1 VVAQRQDI
9 AAAVATATLRLVHLR
24 DNDPWHQQRRADQTP
39 PPGDWRW
46 WLLMAGRGFGKTRT
60 GAEFV
65 REEIMERRARRVAL
79 VGATAADVRDVM
91 IEGESGLIEVCRRHG
106 LKTYY
111 EPSKRKV
118 TFANGA
124 VAKTYSAEEPD
135 RLRGP
140 QHDLAW
146 ADEVAAWE
154 NGKDTWDQLQFGLRL
169 GLNPRGIATTTPRPV
184 PVVKDLMAQRT
195 IYYDDEGVAQETD
208 DPMKAVVVVTSGST
222 YANIKNLPPA
232 FAAQIIRRYE
242 GTRLGRQE
250 IQGEL
255 LLDVPG
261 ALWTYDMV
269 EGNRVMQGPDDLD
282 WQRIVIGVDP
292 AVTNTEESSETGIVV
307 AGVGLDTHGYV
318 VEDLSLRGS
327 PLEWAHAV
335 VEAYDRWQ
343 ADRVIAEVNNGGLMV
358 EQTLRTVRPNLP
370 ITLVRA
376 SRGKITRAEPVAAL
390 YEQQRVHHV
399 GGFPQL
405 EDQMTSYD
413 GTGESPDRMDALVW
427 AMTDLMIGHGN
438 GEIDPAI
445 LLAFSGMPG

>member
-1 VVAQRQDI
+1 MVAQRQDI

-261 ALWTYDMV
+261 ALWTYDMMSLLNRERYDGQKLYLAAQLTDDWDDTPPEEGTSVRAGCDIARRLGMWRVIRGKTEDHPTLDRGIAENRWATSV
-269 EGNRVMQGPDDLD
+269 EEIAACLSPADEGDAILDRGWVRLVNSWGLTYPEVRLDLD
-282 WQRIVIGVDP
+282 VLHRLVFAEQGEATV
-292 AVTNTEESSETGIVV
+292 VTDV
-307 AGVGLDTHGYV
+307 
-318 VEDLSLRGS
+318 
-327 PLEWAHAV
+327 P
-335 VEAYDRWQ
+335 
-343 ADRVIAEVNNGGLMV
+343 NG
-358 EQTLRTVRPNLP
+358 
-370 ITLVRA
+370 
-376 SRGKITRAEPVAAL
+376 
-390 YEQQRVHHV
+390 
-399 GGFPQL
+399 
-405 EDQMTSYD
+405 
-413 GTGESPDRMDALVW
+413 
-427 AMTDLMIGHGN
+427 
-438 GEIDPAI
+438 
-445 LLAFSGMPG
+445 